1 MKTITLTP
9 LQGMEIEGLGALRF
23 GQNLQDVVALLGKPD
38 SGETERLYYHGL
50 GLRVDLDR
58 AGGVEFMEFFRPE
71 NGDYQLSLYGIDPLA
86 LPAAQLIALLA
97 EKDPA
102 GIDDEEAPFSY
113 AYRNLSIGV
122 WRDFAEEHVLA
133 DIAQMRENGEDADA
147 DADWVQE
154 DLEKSRYFWTVGIG
168 KPDYYT
174 AA

>member
-71 NGDYQLSLYGIDPLA
+71 NDDYQLSLYGTDPLA
-86 LPAAQLIALLA
+86 LPATQLTALLA

-102 GIDDEEAPFSY
+102 GIDDSEAPCCY
-113 AYRNLSIGV
+113 GYTHLSIGV

-133 DIAQMRENGEDADA
+133 DIAQMRKNGEDADA
-147 DADWVQE
+147 AWLQE
-154 DLEKSRYFWTVGIG
+154 DLEKSRCFWTVGIG

>member
-71 NGDYQLSLYGIDPLA
+71 NDDYQLSLYGIDPLA
-86 LPAAQLIALLA
+86 LPAAQLI
-97 EKDPA
+97 
-102 GIDDEEAPFSY
+102 DDDEAPFSY

>member
-1 MKTITLTP
+1 MKIITLTP
-9 LQGMEIEGLGALRF
+9 LQGVEIEGLGALRF
-23 GQNLQDVVALLGKPD
+23 GQSLQDVIALLGKPD
-38 SGETERLYYHGL
+38 RGETTRLCYENL
-50 GLRVDLDR
+50 GLQVGLDR

-71 NGDYQLSLYGIDPLA
+71 NDNYQLSLYGIDPLT
-86 LPAAQLIALLA
+86 LPAAQLTALLA

-122 WRDFAEEHVLA
+122 WREFAEEHVLA
-133 DIAQMRENGEDADA
+133 DIAQMRENGEDA

-174 AA
+174 TA

>member
-9 LQGMEIEGLGALRF
+9 LQGVEIEGLGALRF
-23 GQNLQDVVALLGKPD
+23 GQSLQDVVALLGNPD
-38 SGETERLYYHGL
+38 SGETEQLYYDGL

-58 AGGVEFMEFFRPE
+58 AGEVEFMEFFRPE
-71 NGDYQLSLYGIDPLA
+71 NDDYQLSLYGIDPLA
-86 LPAAQLIALLA
+86 LPAAQLTALLA
-97 EKDPA
+97 EKDST
-102 GIDDEEAPFSY
+102 GIDDGEAPCCY
-113 AYRNLSIGV
+113 CYTHLSIGV
-122 WRDFAEEHVLA
+122 WREFAEEHVLA
-133 DIAQMRENGEDADA
+133 DITQMRENGEDA

>member
-71 NGDYQLSLYGIDPLA
+71 NDDYQLSLYGIDPLA
-86 LPAAQLIALLA
+86 LPASGFINFNQRLLSA
-97 EKDPA
+97 VPKNFSAVAFGCGLSLWKWFQILPA
-102 GIDDEEAPFSY
+102 ILFGGRS
-113 AYRNLSIGV
+113 S
-122 WRDFAEEHVLA
+122 
-133 DIAQMRENGEDADA
+133 
-147 DADWVQE
+147 
-154 DLEKSRYFWTVGIG
+154 
-168 KPDYYT
+168 
-174 AA
+174 